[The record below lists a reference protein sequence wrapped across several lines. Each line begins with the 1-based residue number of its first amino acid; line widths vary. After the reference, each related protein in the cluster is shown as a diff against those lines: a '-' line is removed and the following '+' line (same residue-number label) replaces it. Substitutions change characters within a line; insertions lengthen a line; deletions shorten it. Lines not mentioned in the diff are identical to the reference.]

1 MNLNPTFKI
10 RIEQITYLCPED
22 LGGCGKSRLSDIAQV
37 QKWQYLHSIAHLND
51 ASATVVTSLLQRA
64 LNATVTDSSY
74 YCSSLV
80 HWGSKMGLHLI
91 PAPLAPL
98 RLAGRIH
105 CSVHTTNVLRP
116 VYTHSSFSIIA
127 PLFDVL
133 SLTSTELT
141 TRFARATTGVYLP
154 ASHGASR
161 GASPVALFIRTPPG
175 SATDVNY

>member
-64 LNATVTDSSY
+64 LNATVTDPSY

-105 CSVHTTNVLRP
+105 CSVHTTNV
-116 VYTHSSFSIIA
+116 